1 MRMKK
6 TDVERMGKSMKIVV
20 HNKIKQLVLMDMRL
34 NLESDVIKITI
45 IS

>member
-1 MRMKK
+1 MHMRK
-6 TDVERMGKSMKIVV
+6 TDVERMETSMKIVV
-20 HNKIKQLVLMDMRL
+20 HKKIRPVVLMDMRL